1 MMRFEDVK
9 DSRVKTLNM
18 FEAVT
23 KVHPFCPLDFIA
35 LKIGFSTKDKELK
48 KAFKAKLRV
57 FKAENTDYEQLVR
70 PAFNEVME
78 EKRIEEEMKWRIS
91 R

>member
-1 MMRFEDVK
+1 MMKFEDVQDK
-9 DSRVKTLNM
+9 RVKTLNL

-23 KVHPFCPLDFIA
+23 NPLLPFDFIG
-35 LKIGFSTKDKELK
+35 LKIGFSTKDKELQ
-48 KAFKAKLRV
+48 KAFKVKLKV
-57 FKAENTDYEQLVR
+57 FKEENTDYEHLIR

-78 EKRIEEEMKWRIS
+78 ERRIDEEMLWRIS

>member
-1 MMRFEDVK
+1 MMRFEDVT
-9 DSRVKTLNM
+9 DSRVKTLNL

-23 KVHPFCPLDFIA
+23 NPLLPFDFIA
-35 LKIGFSTKDKELK
+35 LKIGFSTTDKELQQ
-48 KAFKAKLRV
+48 AFKAKLKV
-57 FKAENTDYEQLVR
+57 FKENNPDYEQLVR

-78 EKRIEEEMKWRIS
+78 ESRIEEEMKWRIS

>member
-1 MMRFEDVK
+1 MKFKDVT
-9 DSRVKTLNM
+9 DSRVKTLNL

-23 KVHPFCPLDFIA
+23 NPLLPFDFMA
-35 LKIGFSTKDKELK
+35 LKIGFSTTDKELQ
-48 KAFKAKLRV
+48 KAFKAKLKV